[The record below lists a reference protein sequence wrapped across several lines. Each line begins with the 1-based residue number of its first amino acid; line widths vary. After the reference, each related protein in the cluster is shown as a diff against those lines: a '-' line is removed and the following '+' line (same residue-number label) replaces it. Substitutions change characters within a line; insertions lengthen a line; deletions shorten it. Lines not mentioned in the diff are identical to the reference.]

1 MDFPLWKQLVTEA
14 VVWREFED
22 EHIFELYQRTALVW
36 GMGEEY
42 IMQSP
47 LGDVNLT
54 KLLEQYKILTTL
66 KGTHHGSQINS
77 ENC

>member
-14 VVWREFED
+14 VEWREFEE

-42 IMQSP
+42 HLQSP
-47 LGDVNLT
+47 LGNVNLT
-54 KLLEQYKILTTL
+54 KLLEQYKILATL
-66 KGTHHGSQINS
+66 KGTYHGPKIDSQD
-77 ENC
+77 C